1 MCPTYLRSMF
11 QEVVCL
17 EQRWPVA
24 GEERGGVMEDLQGIV
39 RTLGF
44 PLREM
49 VSRVQGREMTQ
60 SDLHVKRNVCL
71 L

>member
-1 MCPTYLRSMF
+1 MW
-11 QEVVCL
+11 L

-24 GEERGGVMEDLQGIV
+24 GKERGGVMADLQGIV

-60 SDLHVKRNVCL
+60 SDLHVKRNVWL